1 MTQVRLKCKICGK
14 EETIEITS
22 PKRFDPEND
31 IEFRHG
37 KCIRRKTK
45 CADIMFG
52 LSHTIILSPSADH
65 MILLL
70 LVTKS
75 VCPSLLTQ

>member
-14 EETIEITS
+14 EETIEIVT

-37 KCIRRKTK
+37 KCVCKE
-45 CADIMFG
+45 DITTAASTVG
-52 LSHTIILSPSADH
+52 ANTSSLNTSTTSP
-65 MILLL
+65 
-70 LVTKS
+70 
-75 VCPSLLTQ
+75 PSSSSKG

>member
-14 EETIEITS
+14 EETIEIVT

-37 KCIRRKTK
+37 KCAHN
-45 CADIMFG
+45 ADN
-52 LSHTIILSPSADH
+52 
-65 MILLL
+65 
-70 LVTKS
+70 
-75 VCPSLLTQ
+75 

>member
-14 EETIEITS
+14 EEAIEIVT

-37 KCIRRKTK
+37 KCVCKEDITT
-45 CADIMFG
+45 ADTSS
-52 LSHTIILSPSADH
+52 LNTSTTSP
-65 MILLL
+65 
-70 LVTKS
+70 
-75 VCPSLLTQ
+75 PSSSSKG